1 MVWLQ
6 ESGRGSRRGKLKTP
20 WACHT
25 PQILLRVA
33 GFRRFDV
40 RIAMQ
45 DLISKAATLH
55 EALPYI
61 QKFSGATFVVKYGG
75 SFMDSPDPAVRNGVA
90 RDIVFLEAVEINPV
104 VVHGGGKAI
113 TRAMER
119 SGLRTNFIQGQRV
132 TDAATVA
139 IVDDV
144 LSREINP
151 EVVAAINSLGGA
163 AKGFAGPD
171 IFTCRKLWL
180 DDKETAGAKLDIGYV
195 GEVVSVNTAPLLD
208 CIARGITPVISPT
221 ARGEDGEIYNC
232 NADVA
237 AAQAAIALKAVRLVF
252 MSDVPGLM
260 RDPKDPA
267 TLITHLQIAEVPG
280 LKQAGIVDKGM
291 IPKVDS
297 AVAAIKAGVE
307 KVSFVDG
314 RVPHSVLLEIFTD
327 AGVGTEVVL

>member
-1 MVWLQ
+1 
-6 ESGRGSRRGKLKTP
+6 
-20 WACHT
+20 
-25 PQILLRVA
+25 
-33 GFRRFDV
+33 
-40 RIAMQ
+40 MQ
-45 DLISKAATLH
+45 DLISKAATLL

-61 QKFSGATFVVKYGG
+61 QKFNHATFVVKYGG

-90 RDIVFLEAVEINPV
+90 RDVVFLEAVEINPV

-113 TRAMER
+113 TRAMELA
-119 SGLRTNFIQGQRV
+119 GLKANFIQGQRV
-132 TDAATVA
+132 TDEATVE
-139 IVDDV
+139 VVERV

-151 EVVAAINSLGGA
+151 EVVAAINALGGVA
-163 AKGFAGPD
+163 QGFAGSD

-180 DDKETAGAKLDIGYV
+180 DDKENPGQKLDIGFV
-195 GEVVSVNTAPLLD
+195 GEVTGVNTAPLLD

-221 ARGEDGEIYNC
+221 ARGEDGKIYNC

-237 AAQAAIALKAVRLVF
+237 AAQAAIALKARRLVF

-267 TLITHLQIAEVPG
+267 TLITHLQTSEVAD
-280 LKQAGIVDKGM
+280 LKRAGVVDKGM

-297 AVAAIKAGVE
+297 AVAAIKTGVE
-307 KVSFVDG
+307 KVQFVDG
-314 RVPHSVLLEIFTD
+314 RVPHSMLLEIFTD